1 MTSEETIELTD
12 KIRKNKNLFQG
23 IIKGRNLLLCLIS
36 CFYQKKHGVF
46 GGNQYLLGETTYLII
61 NRIEIQNSAF

>member
-36 CFYQKKHGVF
+36 CFYQKEHGVF
-46 GGNQYLLGETTYLII
+46 GGDQYLLE
-61 NRIEIQNSAF
+61 

>member
-12 KIRKNKNLFQG
+12 KNRKNKNLFQD
-23 IIKGRNLLLCLIS
+23 IKKGRNLLLRLIS

-46 GGNQYLLGETTYLII
+46 GGDQYPLEETTI
-61 NRIEIQNSAF
+61 